1 MENIKMNKSKILVA
15 LIAGLFSI
23 SSAFAGEMTV
33 TGSMQATYQSDREG
47 GANGG
52 VTGNPLGLNTDL
64 VFTGT
69 TEVLSGT
76 SVTWTMATDNTFLS
90 ESSADHK
97 LVFTNDFGSFQI
109 GNSGDAADAVDD
121 ITPSAFEEAN
131 GSGSGLYGSG
141 TTGSD
146 FGSDMDGSMS
156 VGYRNADVLGTGIS
170 FGLNYYPKLD
180 GATVNEKGSSTGT
193 TDATSATSVSLATS
207 LASVPGIGSTPIGGL
222 KVTVGYEKSDS
233 IAQYADPK
241 EGATIALNYAM
252 GPVSLGYQ
260 KVVHQPKAT
269 AIGSKAFYKNDII
282 GIAYA
287 VNDSLALSW
296 NRYTST
302 KHANL
307 VNNVEQETDAINL
320 AYTVGGLTIA
330 IQDASTD
337 NYGYTAASKDET
349 RTISLKTAF

>member
-1 MENIKMNKSKILVA
+1 MSKSKILVA

-47 GANGG
+47 GASGG

-64 VFTGT
+64 AFTGT
-69 TEVLSGT
+69 TEVLNGT
-76 SVTWTMATDNTFLS
+76 TVTWTMATDGTFLS
-90 ESSADHK
+90 ESGADHK
-97 LVFTNDFGSFQI
+97 LVFTNGFGSFQI

-141 TTGSD
+141 TGSD
-146 FGSDMDGSMS
+146 LGSGMDGSMS

-180 GATVNEKGSSTGT
+180 GSTVNEKGSSTGT
-193 TDATSATSVSLATS
+193 TDATSAYTVSLATS
-207 LASVPGIGSTPIGGL
+207 LANVPVIGSTPIGGL
-222 KVTVGYEKSDS
+222 KVTVGYENSDS
-233 IAQYADPK
+233 VVANADPK

-260 KVVHQPKAT
+260 KKAHQPKAT
-269 AIGSKAFYKNDII
+269 AIGTKAFYKDDII
-282 GIAYA
+282 GIAFA

-296 NRYTST
+296 NRYSST
-302 KHANL
+302 KHANIATT
-307 VNNVEQETDAINL
+307 VEQETDAINL

-337 NYGYTAASKDET
+337 NYGYTRASKDDT
-349 RTISLKTAF
+349 RTLSLKTAF